1 MWSLFQLLDDDCV
14 LDILDVGASL
24 SHAPPYEKLIAA
36 NRARVVG
43 FEPDPVECEKLNREF
58 GDAHR
63 FFPYFVGDGNPA
75 TYHQTNW
82 FATGSLFEPNT
93 PLLKKFANLAEVT
106 TPQAQIPVATKRLDD
121 IADLGDIDF
130 FKIDVQG
137 AELSIFRNARKVL
150 EQALVIQTEVCFAEL
165 YKGMPLSSDIDAFLR
180 TNGFS
185 YHRIDGHGT
194 RPFRSLPAPV
204 LMGKRQQQLWS
215 DAIYVKDWMRLDRI
229 SPSKLRKYAAI
240 VHDLFDSYDLAQ
252 AALLEHDRQTGENL
266 AERYARRFG
275 ITFGHGATG
284 QAADG
289 YQKSATHGDASKQTD
304 APQPESS
311 AGNDDAV
318 LVESITGHIYSTPAT
333 LSSITTYA
341 LLEQERWFEIETDF
355 LGRYL
360 AHGMTAIDIGANI
373 GLYSVPMATAVAD
386 NGRIFAY
393 EPGGDSRHH
402 LARNIALN
410 SLGNVSISSC
420 ALSSQAGNASW
431 KAGGSG
437 ELDSIV
443 ASGKDCAATDAVA
456 VTTLDAEMDRA
467 HWTSVDFVTINATNQ
482 AARIVVGGRKFLGDL
497 SPLVMYEV
505 AQDGDS
511 GNQNLRW
518 IFEALG
524 YETYRLLGDG
534 SMLVPVACDERLDVF
549 QVHLFAAKPD
559 RAQKL
564 AASGLLAL
572 SIGSPVLVDYERA
585 KALAAMLNQPYARSF
600 EMTLDDI
607 EPCPFSDA
615 LARYAASRFLDGLA
629 PERRYAMLE
638 AAFRD
643 LNEFCLGN
651 ASPPALATLARVA
664 SDLGYRQT
672 SIAALS
678 QLAQMSGI
686 AIEHPFFPASHRFES
701 IDPGDTPET
710 WFKAAAFEQ
719 FELSRT
725 YSSQFES
732 GTSPLEALKWLCDG
746 NYASAEILRRT
757 ILVGMTSGLPR
768 RNIDACLYA
777 LRKTQT
783 RNLAIWRR
791 SANELQALW
800 TA

>member
-24 SHAPPYEKLIAA
+24 ILDVDTSQILPPPYEKLIAA

-43 FEPDPVECEKLNREF
+43 FEPDPTECEKLNARF
-58 GDAHR
+58 GGAHR
-63 FFPYFVGDGNPA
+63 FFPCFVGDGNTA

-93 PLLKKFANLAEVT
+93 PLLEKFARLAEIMA
-106 TPQAQIPVATKRLDD
+106 PQAQIPVATTRLDD

-150 EQALVIQTEVCFAEL
+150 EQALVIQTEVCFVEL
-165 YKGMPLSSDIDAFLR
+165 YKGMPLFSDIDAFLR
-180 TNGFS
+180 ANGFS
-185 YHRIDGHGT
+185 YHRINGHGT

-204 LMGKRQQQLWS
+204 LAGTRQQQLWS
-215 DAIYVKDWMRLDRI
+215 DATYVKDWMRLDRI

-240 VHDLFDSYDLAQ
+240 AHDLFDSYDLAQ
-252 AALLEHDRQTGENL
+252 AALVEHDRQTGQNL
-266 AERYARRFG
+266 AERYSRRFG
-275 ITFGHGATG
+275 IPP
-284 QAADG
+284 
-289 YQKSATHGDASKQTD
+289 GDRANRTD
-304 APQPESS
+304 APRPEPSADNDDALRVESS
-311 AGNDDAV
+311 AG
-318 LVESITGHIYSTPAT
+318 HIYSMPAT
-333 LSSITTYA
+333 LSCISTYA

-355 LGRYL
+355 VDRYL
-360 AHGMTAIDIGANI
+360 AHGMTAVDIGANI
-373 GLYSVPMATAVAD
+373 GLYSVPMATAVAE
-386 NGRIFAY
+386 NGRVFAY

-402 LARNIALN
+402 LARNMALN
-410 SLGNVSISSC
+410 NLGNVDISSC
-420 ALSSQAGNASW
+420 SLSSQAGKASW
-431 KAGGSG
+431 KAGWSG

-443 ASGKDCAATDAVA
+443 ASKDDVAATDAVA
-456 VTTLDAEMDRA
+456 VSTLDAEMERE
-467 HWTSVDFVTINATNQ
+467 HWTSIDFVKISATGQ
-482 AARIVVGGRKFLGDL
+482 EARIIAGGRKLLGEL

-505 AQDGDS
+505 AQEGGS

-518 IFEALG
+518 VFEALG
-524 YETYRLLGDG
+524 YETYRLLGDR

-549 QVHLFAAKPD
+549 QLHLFAAKPD

-572 SIGSPVLVDYERA
+572 SIGSPVLADSERA

-607 EPCPFSDA
+607 EPCPFSDS

-643 LNEFCLGN
+643 LNEFCVAN
-651 ASPPALATLARVA
+651 ASPAALATLARVA
-664 SDLGYRQT
+664 NDLGYRQT

-678 QLAQMSGI
+678 QAAQMSGI
-686 AIEHPFFPASHRFES
+686 AIDQPFFPASHRFEFV
-701 IDPGDTPET
+701 DPGDTPET
-710 WFKAAAFEQ
+710 WFKAAVFEQ
-719 FELSRT
+719 FELSRA

-732 GTSPLEALKWLCDG
+732 GTSPLGSLKWLCDG
-746 NYASAEILRRT
+746 AYASAEILRRT
-757 ILVGMTSGLPR
+757 ILVGMASGLPR
-768 RNIDACLYA
+768 KDIDACLDA
-777 LRKTQT
+777 LRKSQT
-783 RNLAIWRR
+783 RNLAIWQR
-791 SANELQALW
+791 SANELQTLW
-800 TA
+800 NA